1 MQTEEGTAMVKRT
14 NNWGVLMYILAGLAS
29 IAMPVILSVAPRSAT
44 NLFPQPAYE
53 DVVRVIRSAYP

>member
-1 MQTEEGTAMVKRT
+1 MIKCAK
-14 NNWGVLMYILAGLAS
+14 NWDVLMYILAGLAS
-29 IAMPVILSVAPRSAT
+29 IAMPVIFTVAPRSAT